1 MEISEFIKIPASMS
15 RIKQVLLGIF
25 TLLLVFQIA
34 VGFTNFEDY
43 LVIFVYV
50 LFLNDLYYKI
60 KKPQLDNVDDESI
73 ERRNRIIMSVV
84 FLVLFTL
91 PFLID
96 SYNVSNRS
104 LLLFYKL
111 GFVLWAQALLIDS
124 YQHYK
129 KTQSKKWLVFAN
141 TAVILSVISAF
152 VG

>member
-1 MEISEFIKIPASMS
+1 MNISEFIRIPASMS

-25 TLLLVFQIA
+25 TLLLIFQLA
-34 VGFTNFEDY
+34 VGFRNFEDY

-50 LFLNDLYYKI
+50 LFLNDLYAKI
-60 KKPQLDNVDDESI
+60 KKPQLES
-73 ERRNRIIMSVV
+73 EAEGPLARRNRIIMSVV

-104 LLLFYKL
+104 LVLFYKL
-111 GFVLWAQALLIDS
+111 GFVLWAQLLLIDS

-129 KTQSKKWLVFAN
+129 QTHSKKWLLFAN
-141 TAVILSVISAF
+141 TAVFLSLVGAF

>member
-1 MEISEFIKIPASMS
+1 MEISELIKIPASMT

-25 TLLLVFQIA
+25 TLLLLFQVA
-34 VGFTNFEDY
+34 VGFRNFEDY

-60 KKPQLDNVDDESI
+60 KKPQLENDDEEPI
-73 ERRNRIIMSVV
+73 ARRNRIIMSVV

-96 SYNVSNRS
+96 SYNVSSRS

-111 GFVLWAQALLIDS
+111 GFVLWAQVLLVDS

-129 KTQSKKWLVFAN
+129 QTRSKKWLFFAN
-141 TAVILSVISAF
+141 TAVLLSVISAF

>member
-1 MEISEFIKIPASMS
+1 MEISELIKIPASMT

-25 TLLLVFQIA
+25 TLLLLFQVA
-34 VGFTNFEDY
+34 VGFRNFEDY

-60 KKPQLDNVDDESI
+60 KKPQLENDDEEPI
-73 ERRNRIIMSVV
+73 ARRNRIIMSVV

-96 SYNVSNRS
+96 SYNVSSRS

-111 GFVLWAQALLIDS
+111 GFVLWAQVLLVDS

-129 KTQSKKWLVFAN
+129 QTQSKKWLFFAN
-141 TAVILSVISAF
+141 TAVLLSVISAF

>member
-15 RIKQVLLGIF
+15 RIKQFLLGIF
-25 TLLLVFQIA
+25 TLMLLFQMA
-34 VGFTNFEDY
+34 VGFRNFEDY

-50 LFLNDLYYKI
+50 LFLNDLYFKI
-60 KKPQLDNVDDESI
+60 KKPQLDSIDEGPI
-73 ERRNRIIMSVV
+73 DRRNRIIMSVV
-84 FLVLFTL
+84 FLFLFTL

-111 GFVLWAQALLIDS
+111 GFVLWAQILLVDS

-129 KTQSKKWLVFAN
+129 QTQSKKWLVFAN
-141 TAVILSVISAF
+141 TAVLLSVISAF